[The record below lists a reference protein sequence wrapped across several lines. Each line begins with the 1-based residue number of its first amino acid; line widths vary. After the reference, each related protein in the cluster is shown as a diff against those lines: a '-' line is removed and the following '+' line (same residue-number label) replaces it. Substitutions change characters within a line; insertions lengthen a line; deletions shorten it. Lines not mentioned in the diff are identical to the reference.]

1 MTLAEKLLKVMKTCA
16 VIGKDSTNDEVGYSY
31 ISAAKLNAA
40 VNKALTENGIVT
52 TANTKIEHFE
62 EVAIS
67 SHTENLVAVVVTITL
82 INVDDANDT
91 MTISG
96 AGSGIDAGDKAI
108 AKAQTMAVKYAWK
121 DTLLIADKADDPDAN
136 TNTLAYKRKF

>member
-16 VIGKDSTNDEVGYSY
+16 VIGKDSTNDEGGYSY
-31 ISAAKLNAA
+31 VSAAKLNAA

-52 TANTKIEHFE
+52 LASTKIETLTPVE
-62 EVAIS
+62 ING
-67 SHTENLVAVVVTITL
+67 HTETLASVIVTIKL
-82 INVDDANDT
+82 VNADDANDT
-91 MTISG
+91 LTISG

-121 DTLLIADKADDPDAN
+121 DTLLIADKDDDPDAN

>member
-1 MTLAEKLLKVMKTCA
+1 LASV
-16 VIGKDSTNDEVGYSY
+16 
-31 ISAAKLNAA
+31 
-40 VNKALTENGIVT
+40 IVT
-52 TANTKIEHFE
+52 IE
-62 EVAIS
+62 
-67 SHTENLVAVVVTITL
+67 LVNA
-82 INVDDANDT
+82 DDANEV

-121 DTLLIADKADDPDAN
+121 DTLLIADKDDDPDAN